1 MGATLFWFTFTV
13 TTIMTGSWTS
23 QKKEGVK
30 IETYRIKEYRR
41 FFCDTHFAIQLASKI
56 CKVVKN
62 AFLKE

>member
-1 MGATLFWFTFTV
+1 MLVLVQFDCQ
-13 TTIMTGSWTS
+13 SNNDLELDL

>member
-1 MGATLFWFTFTV
+1 MLVLVQFDCQSNNDWELDL
-13 TTIMTGSWTS
+13 

>member
-1 MGATLFWFTFTV
+1 MLVLVQFDCQSNNDWELDLQ
-13 TTIMTGSWTS
+13 I
-23 QKKEGVK
+23 KEGVK